1 MTNQEQIR
9 ARAAQQVTDETLFKA
24 KVRRDYDPGA
34 QELIDAYEGAVGST
48 GPGANPASI
57 AAVLS
62 KVVAKHTRC
71 LPGDALPAVPVVDI
85 LNLIKE
91 LK

>member
-1 MTNQEQIR
+1 M
-9 ARAAQQVTDETLFKA
+9 FKA
-24 KVRRDYDPGA
+24 KVTKPLPPGA
-34 QELIDAYEGAVGST
+34 LELVAAYEAAPGST

-57 AAVLS
+57 AAVLQ

>member
-1 MTNQEQIR
+1 M
-9 ARAAQQVTDETLFKA
+9 TLFKA
-24 KVRRDYDPGA
+24 KVQRDYDPPA

-62 KVVAKHTRC
+62 KLVGNHTTCHKSSPEPFIPVR
-71 LPGDALPAVPVVDI
+71 AVI
-85 LNLIKE
+85 TLIQG

>member
-1 MTNQEQIR
+1 M
-9 ARAAQQVTDETLFKA
+9 FKA
-24 KVRRDYDPGA
+24 KVTKPLAPGA
-34 QELIDAYEGAVGST
+34 QDLVAAYEAPPGST
-48 GPGANPASI
+48 GPGANPPSI

-62 KVVAKHTRC
+62 RVVAKHTRR
-71 LPGDALPAVPVVDI
+71 LPGDALPAVPVIDI

>member
-1 MTNQEQIR
+1 M
-9 ARAAQQVTDETLFKA
+9 FKA
-24 KVRRDYDPGA
+24 KVTKPLPPGA
-34 QELIDAYEGAVGST
+34 LELVTAYEAAPGST

-62 KVVAKHTRC
+62 KVIDKHARC
-71 LPGDALPAVPVVDI
+71 CGCGLSAVPVVDI